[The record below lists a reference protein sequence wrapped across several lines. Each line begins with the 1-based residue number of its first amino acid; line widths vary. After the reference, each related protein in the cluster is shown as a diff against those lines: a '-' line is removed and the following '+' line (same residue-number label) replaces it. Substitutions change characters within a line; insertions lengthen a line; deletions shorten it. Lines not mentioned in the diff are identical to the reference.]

1 MRPVVM
7 LARLNDMDLTVDSL
21 RTRLAEVASALKE
34 PPELEAARRS
44 LAEGEAELARWRDI
58 QQVRELDQKRAVE
71 KLAHARERL
80 YGGKVRDPRELRNAE
95 RDVEQL
101 RHQQSQT
108 EDALLE
114 ALIAAESASEV
125 CSERRATLAALMSG
139 WETTQAELSAE
150 QARLRERLLSEQA
163 RQVAARRAIPADLL
177 TRYDNLRA
185 RRGGRAIA
193 KLDGDM
199 CSACRVAVPPTKL
212 EVARYGNELVY
223 CGNCGRLVWGP
234 D

>member
-7 LARLNDMDLTVDSL
+7 LARLNDIDLTVDSL

-34 PPELEAARRS
+34 PPALEQARRS
-44 LAEGEAELARWRDI
+44 LAEGEAELARWRDV
-58 QQVRELDQKRAVE
+58 QQARELDQKRVVE

-108 EDALLE
+108 EDTLLE
-114 ALIAAESASEV
+114 ALIAVEGASEI
-125 CSERRATLAALMSG
+125 CSERSATLAALISG

-163 RQVAARRAIPADLL
+163 RQVAARRAVPADLL
-177 TRYDNLRA
+177 TLYDNLRA
-185 RRGGRAIA
+185 RRGGRAVA
-193 KLDGDM
+193 RLDGDI